1 MKLLIIFIFANAL
14 NIILQTLHSICV
26 VKCSKTVAGLVNAC
40 AFGFYTYIIILTTAD
55 LPLLLKCG
63 IVAILNFI
71 CTFAVKWVEEKIRKD
86 KLWKVEGWFENSD
99 IFDINGDIQKMKNKI
114 YGKFWDCNI
123 IPLAD
128 GFKIDFYCENQ
139 KATNEAVKFI
149 KENYGKVIFA
159 SECAP
164 IIK

>member
-71 CTFAVKWVEEKIRKD
+71 CTFAVKWVEEKLRKD
-86 KLWKVEGWFENSD
+86 KLWKVEGVVRFYSEEDMNRFWVNMKMLPICEKFTTPVRNCCLNVNLYCRTQKETD
-99 IFDINGDIQKMKNKI
+99 I
-114 YGKFWDCNI
+114 
-123 IPLAD
+123 
-128 GFKIDFYCENQ
+128 
-139 KATNEAVKFI
+139 AVKFI
-149 KENYGKVIFA
+149 KENNGKVVFA

>member
-14 NIILQTLHSICV
+14 NIVLQTLHSICV

-71 CTFAVKWVEEKIRKD
+71 CTFAVKWVEEKLKKD
-86 KLWKVEGWFENSD
+86 KLWKVEGIINFYNKE
-99 IFDINGDIQKMKNKI
+99 DINNFWAKMKMLPI
-114 YGKFWDCNI
+114 YDKSSTPVRNLCLNVN
-123 IPLAD
+123 L
-128 GFKIDFYCENQ
+128 YCKSQ
-139 KATNEAVKFI
+139 KETDIAVKFI
-149 KENYGKVIFA
+149 KENGGKVVFA